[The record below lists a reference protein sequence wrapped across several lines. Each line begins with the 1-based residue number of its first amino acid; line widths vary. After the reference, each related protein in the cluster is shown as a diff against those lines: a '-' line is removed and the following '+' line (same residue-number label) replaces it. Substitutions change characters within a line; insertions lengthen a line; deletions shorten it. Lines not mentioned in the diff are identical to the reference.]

1 MAAPR
6 TRTMLAG
13 LLLALALSAP
23 VAGCG
28 YRLAGSMG
36 RLPGGAQSL
45 GIPTLRNLTNQH
57 GIEQTL
63 TAALLEEFSL
73 RTPGR
78 VDSRPTGADAVLM
91 GEIVEITS
99 TPVTFGTEQAGSR
112 TFGTSFVVTV
122 RSSVR
127 LVRPDDSAVLWQ
139 NTDLVFRE
147 RYALN
152 PSIADFF
159 SEENPAL
166 ERLARAFASSVA
178 GAVLE
183 RASP

>member
-6 TRTMLAG
+6 NLTIPAG
-13 LLLALALSAP
+13 LLLALALCAP
-23 VAGCG
+23 IAGCG
-28 YRLAGSMG
+28 YRIAGSMG

-78 VDSRPTGADAVLM
+78 VDSRPTGTDAVLM

-112 TFGTSFVVTV
+112 TFGTSFVITV
-122 RSSVR
+122 RSNLR

-139 NTDLVFRE
+139 STDLVFRE

-152 PSIADFF
+152 ASIADFF

-166 ERLARAFASSVA
+166 KRLARAFAASVA